1 MLSFIQEP
9 RHEVIIDTVN
19 NRAPKFNQENYNVVN
34 VSKTLPVGLKLDILN
49 LYGIEAWVQDI
60 DIKFELPDGAQI
72 DDNITLTITGNIYRG
87 SPVSTVS
94 VSTVP
99 GSIQLL

>member
-1 MLSFIQEP
+1 M
-9 RHEVIIDTVN
+9 N
-19 NRAPKFNQENYNVVN
+19 NRAPKFNQENYNVVD

-72 DDNITLTITGNIYRG
+72 DDNITLTITGNIYRKVA
-87 SPVSTVS
+87 SIR
-94 VSTVP
+94 P
-99 GSIQLL
+99 GYYSILNSFGQRSHYISIKFALHK